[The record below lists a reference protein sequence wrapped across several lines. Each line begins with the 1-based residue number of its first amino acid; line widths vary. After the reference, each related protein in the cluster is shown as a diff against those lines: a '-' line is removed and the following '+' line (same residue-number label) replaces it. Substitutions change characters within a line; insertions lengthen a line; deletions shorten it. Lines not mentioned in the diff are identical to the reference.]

1 MADDEQTPLVHDNE
15 PRQQY
20 EVTFKTP
27 DDFSVEIVNRPSITP
42 SQRRFGYS
50 LCAMAALAQALRA
63 TGLHAILS
71 ATPIPLS
78 ISFLSMSIVF
88 NIGALIG
95 CFLFKVDISSLW
107 KVRKTFMIWSFRSVS
122 SGIMKYLNFV
132 SLRYV
137 AVGTALTIFATGPS
151 LACIFAFLTLSDPIT
166 WSDLGIL
173 VINIIG
179 VLFVISPGTGA
190 ADFMSEGGDVVASD
204 SASWFKPG
212 LMAAV
217 GCAFFQ
223 AATTTMEKAL
233 SNQHMHVFVVMLAIG
248 VGCTL
253 AWLVLIKWEDYTTAK
268 EYPMATGGLFIVSF
282 LTFIT
287 HGLLNWSMK
296 YCRPGLALVV
306 RSLSVP
312 FSFFFGF
319 VLLSEAPTL
328 AQLFG
333 VGLVFSSLVVIG
345 LQ

>member
-1 MADDEQTPLVHDNE
+1 MADGEQTPLIHDNV

-27 DDFSVEIVNRPSITP
+27 DDFSVEVSNRPVITP
-42 SQRRFGYS
+42 SQRRFGYT
-50 LCAMAALAQALRA
+50 LCALAALAQALRA

-95 CFLFKVDISSLW
+95 CVLFRVDMSSLW
-107 KVRKTFMIWSFRSVS
+107 RQRKTFLIWSFRSVS

-151 LACIFAFLTLSDPIT
+151 LACIFAFFTLADPIT
-166 WSDLGIL
+166 WTDLGIL

-190 ADFMSEGGDVVASD
+190 SDLLSEGAIADAGS
-204 SASWFKPG
+204 SSWFKPG

-253 AWLVLIKWEDYTTAK
+253 AWLVLIRWEDYSIAM
-268 EYPMATGGLFIVSF
+268 EYPKATGGLFIVSG
-282 LTFIT
+282 LTFVT

-319 VLLSEAPTL
+319 ILLSEAPTL
-328 AQLFG
+328 WQLFG
-333 VGLVFSSLVVIG
+333 VSLVFSSLVIIG